1 MLNIQLTFNTTQLV
15 FQRFN
20 CLKKK
25 THLINCFI
33 FWIQI
38 HLLNYHRFYNQFFT
52 FNNIHL
58 YTHNVIFF
66 ETTKQHKKQL
76 FYYIHITLHLLS
88 SIPLNNN
95 NVLYTTSIHMY
106 WTLYKL
112 DFIWN
117 ANHGKP
123 HVNTSNKNHWLFLRS
138 VIYISL
144 KFYHH
149 SFISIENK
157 YDFNV

>member
-38 HLLNYHRFYNQFFT
+38 HLLISKRIIIDFLQMFLPPAYPQNCYLFYEN
-52 FNNIHL
+52 
-58 YTHNVIFF
+58 
-66 ETTKQHKKQL
+66 KKQL
-76 FYYIHITLHLLS
+76 FHYIHITLYLLS

-117 ANHGKP
+117 AEIIKP
-123 HVNTSNKNHWLFLRS
+123 HVNTSNKKSLIILTQRHLHLIKVLS
-138 VIYISL
+138 SQLYINW
-144 KFYHH
+144 KQIWF
-149 SFISIENK
+149 
-157 YDFNV
+157 